1 MEKLYGPMDDTP
13 YYYCTQAIL
22 KLMEGDKEAAQEQL
36 LSAAYARMWDA
47 YTHRTE
53 KKESLA

>member
-1 MEKLYGPMDDTP
+1 MRVRPRPPARTRNARFLIKQDG
-13 YYYCTQAIL
+13 
-22 KLMEGDKEAAQEQL
+22 
-36 LSAAYARMWDA
+36 AYARMWDA